1 MSIEVPKASP
11 TQVTTACALLI
22 GNELLNGSIA
32 DCNLVALAR
41 TLRSIGIRLKRTL
54 VLPDDVTILTEEI
67 REASRQ
73 FDVVFTSG
81 GVGPTHDDV
90 TIAAAAQAFN
100 VDTVTSEELRG
111 ALVNHYGEPLSEG
124 HERLAVVPR
133 GSSMVKVP
141 ESTWPTIVM
150 HNVWILPGV
159 PAIFRAKLGAV
170 RHFLKGPVHF
180 YSCAVMCRS
189 DELTLKSLIDQT
201 VRDNPDVEIGSY
213 PLWPPTDAQTK
224 ITFEGTDT
232 LILRTAVDEFVSSL
246 PANDL
251 LRVEDTSDEEQ

>member
-1 MSIEVPKASP
+1 MSPEVPKIDPAHVS
-11 TQVTTACALLI
+11 TACALLI
-22 GNELLNGSIA
+22 GNEVLNGSIA

-41 TLRSIGIRLKRTL
+41 TLRSVGIRLKRAL
-54 VLPDDVTILTEEI
+54 VLPDDIAILSEEI
-67 REASRQ
+67 REASHQ

-90 TIAAAAQAFN
+90 TIAAAARAFD
-100 VDTVTSEELRG
+100 VDTITSEELRK

-133 GSSMVKVP
+133 GSRMVKVP

-159 PAIFRAKLGAV
+159 PAIFRAKLTAV
-170 RHFLKGPVHF
+170 RHSLKGPVHF

-201 VRDNPDVEIGSY
+201 VQANPAVEVGSY

-224 ITFEGTDT
+224 VTFEGTDT
-232 LILRTAVDEFVSSL
+232 LIVQAAVDQFVSSL

-251 LRVEDTSDEEQ
+251 LRVDDTSEKGE

>member
-1 MSIEVPKASP
+1 MDGPVSN
-11 TQVTTACALLI
+11 ACALLI

-32 DCNLVALAR
+32 DCNLVVLAR
-41 TLRSIGIRLKRTL
+41 TLRSLGIRLKRSL
-54 VLPDDVTILTEEI
+54 VLPDDVEILTEEI

-90 TIAAAAQAFN
+90 TIAAAAQAFG
-100 VDTVTSEELRG
+100 VDTMTSEELRV

-124 HERLAVVPR
+124 HDRLAMVPR
-133 GSSMVKVP
+133 GSRMVKVP

-159 PAIFRAKLGAV
+159 PVIFRAKLAAV

-201 VRDNPDVEIGSY
+201 VHANPAVEIGSY

-224 ITFEGTDT
+224 ITFEGTEP
-232 LILRTAVDEFVSSL
+232 LILRTAVDQFLSGL
-246 PANDL
+246 PAKDL
-251 LRVEDTSDEEQ
+251 LRVDETSDGVEL